1 MNQRILGVAVLLAG
15 IFSSAYAGNG
25 KITGHVTDS
34 DTREPLIGVNIVIAG
49 TSYGAATDIEG
60 RFVILNVPP
69 GAYDLRASSVG
80 YQEQTITGLR
90 VSADL
95 TTEANFQLRATAVE
109 LSPVII
115 VAERPL
121 VNKSATNAVRIS
133 TGEDL
138 EKLPVRGVQGVVS
151 LQPGIV
157 FQNNQI
163 YIRGGRADEVGYYL
177 EGANTRNVL
186 GQPLGLAT
194 AADAPINLSQVIPEA
209 LEEFQVQAG
218 GYNAE
223 YGGANAGIVRQ
234 TLRSGTP
241 QFKGSLQVETD
252 NFTKQN
258 DQKLGTFSYGYSNYV
273 LTLSGP
279 IYSDKIKIFVAGE
292 NQFDRDFRTQFWD
305 GFRFGNERG
314 LGDLNGNGVID
325 GPLPN
330 SSVSGDSVDHV
341 EIKPGN
347 IPGMSRNRFTGN
359 GTLTFDFKPV
369 IVRVGATMSR
379 QTQFGSALPVE
390 NLFDLNRL
398 PITESSD
405 LLVNTKLT
413 YAISPTV
420 LAEANVFYGDNRN
433 KTYDPDFGDNFLLY
447 RDSLASSQFGYTF
460 RNYTTGPQDYVLHGF
475 PFRREGAPL
484 TTFRKNRQN
493 RIGGSADLTAQVG
506 GVHELKAGLSF
517 ESYLIRLYS
526 DNGAFLTYYVSDP
539 DVARTPGRRRDFRT
553 WDNSGGHNNYG
564 YDVYGNEISKSFN
577 TDDPATI
584 DGPKRPQFWA
594 AYVQDKIEF
603 SDLIIN
609 AGLRFDRFDM
619 NDFRFVDDPT
629 TPSVVEGPDNPSVD
643 QETFEYKA
651 TGIKKTDPF
660 MAVSPRFGLSFP
672 VTDRT
677 VFHVQFGKFIQ
688 APALNTIYISRSQ
701 QATTFTGGNYRP
713 NPAGQDLDPERTTQ
727 YEIGFTQQFSDNASF
742 DITGFYKDIR
752 GQIQIVRQT
761 TSPNSVAAA
770 YNTLA
775 NGDFATTK
783 GVEISIRLRRTNRFQ
798 GQVSYTYSDA
808 KGTGSTT
815 NGAVS
820 TIENGTQYPSVISP
834 LDFNQ
839 SHRGAVNIDFRFG
852 DNDGGPIL
860 EKLGANVLFTF
871 NSGHPFT
878 LSTGGAGQQG
888 PENGALIENDAR
900 ASIPVEAIGQS
911 TTPWN
916 TNVDLRLDKTVALG
930 PLGAN
935 FYIYVQNLLNTR
947 NVLNVYRRSGNAS
960 DDGYLNNPE
969 LSGAV
974 VAGNGP
980 TYVEMYKAINLQNGQ
995 AYRRVTGNDLWGSPR
1010 QIRFGVK
1017 LEL

>member
-15 IFSSAYAGNG
+15 IFSSAFAGNG
-25 KITGHVTDS
+25 KMTGRVTDS
-34 DTREPLIGVNIVIAG
+34 DTKEPLIGVNIVIVG

-60 RFVILNVPP
+60 RFVILNLPP
-69 GAYDLRASSVG
+69 GAYDLRASSIG
-80 YQEQTITGLR
+80 YQGQTITELR
-90 VSADL
+90 VNADL
-95 TTEANFQLRATAVE
+95 TTEADFRLRPTAVE
-109 LSPVII
+109 IAQVVI

-133 TGEDL
+133 TGDDIEN
-138 EKLPVRGVQGVVS
+138 LPVRGVQGVVA

-157 FQNNQI
+157 FQNNNI
-163 YIRGGRADEVGYYL
+163 YIRGGRSDEVGYYL
-177 EGANTRNVL
+177 EGASTRNVL
-186 GQPLGLAT
+186 DGT
-194 AADAPINLSQVIPEA
+194 NLTNIIPEA

-234 TLRSGTP
+234 TMRSGTP
-241 QFKGSLQVETD
+241 QFKGSLQAETD

-258 DQKLGTFSYGYSNYV
+258 EQKLGAYSYGYSDYV
-273 LTLSGP
+273 LTMSGP
-279 IYSDKIKIFVAGE
+279 IYGDNVKFFVAGE
-292 NQFDRDFRTQFWD
+292 NQFDRDFRVQFWE

-330 SSVSGDSVDHV
+330 SSLSGDSVDHI

-347 IPGMSRNRFTGN
+347 IPGMSRNRYTGN
-359 GTLTFDFKPV
+359 GTLTFDFNPV

-379 QTQFGSALPVE
+379 QKQVGSSLPVQ

-420 LAEANVFYGDNRN
+420 LAEANVFYGDNRS

-447 RDSLASSQFGYTF
+447 RDSLASSQFGYKF
-460 RNYTTGPQDYVLHGF
+460 RNYTTGPQDYILYGF

-493 RIGGSADLTAQVG
+493 RIGGSADLTALVG

-517 ESYLIRLYS
+517 ESYLVRNFS
-526 DNGAFLTYYVSDP
+526 SGGAFLTYYFNNP
-539 DVARTPGRRRDFRT
+539 DVPRTPGRIRDYQT
-553 WDNSGGHNNYG
+553 WRNGGGSNYG
-564 YDVYGNEISKSFN
+564 YDVYGNELSNPFN
-577 TDDPATI
+577 TDDPTTI
-584 DGPKRPQFWA
+584 DGPKKPQFWG

-629 TPSVVEGPDNPSVD
+629 TPTVVEGPENPSVD

-660 MAVSPRFGLSFP
+660 QAVSPRFGLSFP
-672 VTDRT
+672 VTDRM

-688 APALNTIYISRSQ
+688 TPALNTVYISRSA
-701 QATTFTGGNYRP
+701 QAVTFTGGNYRP
-713 NPAGQDLDPERTTQ
+713 NPAAQSLDPERTTQ

-742 DITGFYKDIR
+742 DITGFYKDIS

-783 GVEISIRLRRTNRFQ
+783 GVEISIRLRRANRFQ
-798 GQVSYTYSDA
+798 GQVNYTFSDA
-808 KGTGSTT
+808 KGTGSVT

-820 TIENGTQYPSVISP
+820 TIENGTQYPTVISP

-852 DNDGGPIL
+852 DDDGGPIL
-860 EKLGANVLFTF
+860 ERLGVNVLFTF

-888 PENGALIENDAR
+888 PENGALVENDAR
-900 ASIPVEAIGQS
+900 ASIPVEAIGAS

-916 TNVDLRLDKTVALG
+916 TNIDLRLDKTVTLG
-930 PLGAN
+930 PFDAN
-935 FYIYVQNLLNTR
+935 FYIYVQNLMNTQ
-947 NVLNVYRRSGNAS
+947 NVLNVYRRSGNAF

-980 TYVEMYKAINLQNGQ
+980 RYVEMYKAINLQNGQ

-1017 LEL
+1017 LVL